1 MLTGQENLEL
11 VGRLYHL
18 GPGERGSG
26 PGGQFQLADAADRPV
41 RTYSAARSGG
51 PARTRPS
58 SSPAIAVGP
67 TPGAAGE
74 KGAGSR
80 PGSPGRA
87 RMVTP
92 GTGTVRVIQRVITR
106 PRVQP
111 D

>member
-51 PARTRPS
+51 S
-58 SSPAIAVGP
+58 
-67 TPGAAGE
+67 
-74 KGAGSR
+74 
-80 PGSPGRA
+80 A
-87 RMVTP
+87 RMNKW
-92 GTGTVRVIQRVITR
+92 RL
-106 PRVQP
+106 
-111 D
+111 